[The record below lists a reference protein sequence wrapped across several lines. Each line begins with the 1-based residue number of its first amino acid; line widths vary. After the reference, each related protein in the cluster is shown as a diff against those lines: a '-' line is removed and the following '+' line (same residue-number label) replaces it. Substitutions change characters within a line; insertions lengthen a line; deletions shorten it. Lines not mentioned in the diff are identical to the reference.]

1 MSISGRNPAV
11 HDVSSLK
18 KMGSLER
25 KTYEMAQLKKSFVDA
40 VGNDSL
46 RVPVVSER
54 AVELFEGDAA
64 SAEKWLSEPN
74 RALEW
79 KSPNEILSSQ
89 SGIDEVL
96 RLIMQL
102 QHGVYR

>member
-1 MSISGRNPAV
+1 MKFSGRNPATY
-11 HDVSSLK
+11 DVASLK
-18 KMGSLER
+18 QMSPLER
-25 KTYEMAQLKKSFVDA
+25 KTYEMAQLKNSFDA
-40 VGNDSL
+40 AVEDGAL
-46 RVPVVSER
+46 RVQVVSER
-54 AVELFEGDAA
+54 AVELFEGDAGL
-64 SAEKWLSEPN
+64 AERWLSEPN

-96 RLIMQL
+96 RLITQL

>member
-1 MSISGRNPAV
+1 MKPSGQNSAT
-11 HDVSSLK
+11 HDIASLK
-18 KMGSLER
+18 QMGSLER

-40 VGNDSL
+40 VGSDSL

-64 SAEKWLSEPN
+64 SAEKWLLEPN

-79 KSPNEILSSQ
+79 KTPNEMLSSQ

-96 RLIMQL
+96 RLITQL

>member
-1 MSISGRNPAV
+1 MSISRRNPAV

-25 KTYEMAQLKKSFVDA
+25 KTCEMAQLRKSFVDA
-40 VGNDSL
+40 VGSDSL

-54 AVELFEGDAA
+54 VVELFEGDAA

-79 KSPNEILSSQ
+79 KSPTEMLSSQ

-96 RLIMQL
+96 RLITQL